1 MSSAA
6 ETAAL
11 AAFLD
16 WARPRAL
23 PGSEPERRRLAAAFL
38 AACYGDLG
46 KEPRLLEP
54 EDWPELLGRALP
66 SRLSHKDPAGRL
78 APQLL
83 PALLEHLGER
93 VVVPYAYELSVSFE
107 QHLPAFERALAAAD
121 LPRRPLGPS
130 TPLVHKAPKLGR
142 NEACFC
148 GSGTKFKQCH
158 GKP

>member
-6 ETAAL
+6 ETTAL

-16 WARPRAL
+16 WARTKPL
-23 PGSEPERRRLAAAFL
+23 PGTEAERRRLAAAFL
-38 AACYGDLG
+38 SACYQDLG

-66 SRLSHKDPAGRL
+66 SRLAHKDPAGRL
-78 APQLL
+78 AEALI

-93 VVVPYAYELSVSFE
+93 VVVPYAYELAVSLE
-107 QHLPAFERALAAAD
+107 AHWPAFQRALSSAE
-121 LPRRPLGPS
+121 LQRRPLGPS
-130 TPLVHKAPKLGR
+130 APVVHKAPKLGR

-148 GSGTKFKQCH
+148 GSGKKFKQCH
-158 GKP
+158 GKR